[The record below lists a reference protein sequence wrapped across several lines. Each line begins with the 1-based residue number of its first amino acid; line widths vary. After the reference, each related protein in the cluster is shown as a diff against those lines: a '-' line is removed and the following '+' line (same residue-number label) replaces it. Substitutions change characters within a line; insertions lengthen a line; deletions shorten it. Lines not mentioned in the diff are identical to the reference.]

1 MNRRRF
7 LRYGSGITLSLGAM
21 SGLSLAHGAGAER
34 RFVLLILR
42 GGMDGLAAVAPYGDA
57 SYRKS
62 RGQLALTESGKKEG
76 VLDLDGMFGLH
87 PAFGNLHTMFR
98 AIQMSVVHAV
108 APPYQGRSHFDGQ
121 DVLEAGYPEP
131 SASATGWLYR
141 ALDVLPHTR
150 EQPYQNAYALGSSV
164 PLVLRG
170 PQPVG
175 SWAPDRL
182 PDPDKSTMDR
192 LVDLYQE
199 DERLGAKLMASIES
213 DAIAGDMDGR
223 VGNNSLASVAE
234 AAARFLN
241 NAQGPRIAVLDSGG
255 WDTHAGQGG
264 AQGQLANRF
273 RALDRTLSALQSSL
287 GSNWENTVVAVV
299 TEFGRTVAMNGTR
312 GSDHG
317 YAGAAFLL
325 GGAVNG
331 GNVIA
336 DWPGLKS
343 SQLHEGR
350 DLRAT
355 IDMRSMFA
363 GILRDH
369 MGVDPNAV
377 DEVVFPGLST
387 GKATGALAGLIKT

>member
-7 LRYGSGITLSLGAM
+7 LRYGSGVTLTLSGM
-21 SGLSLAHGAGAER
+21 SGLSLAHGAETEP

-42 GGMDGLAAVAPYGDA
+42 GGMDGLAAVAPYGDTN
-57 SYRKS
+57 YRKA
-62 RGQLALTESGKKEG
+62 RGQLALSESGKEG

-87 PAFGNLHTMFR
+87 PAFVNLHTMFR
-98 AIQMSVVHAV
+98 AGQMSVVHAV

-121 DVLEAGYPEP
+121 DVLEAGFPEP

-150 EQPYQNAYALGSSV
+150 GQPYQNAYALGASV

-192 LVDLYQE
+192 LLSLYQE
-199 DERLGAKLMASIES
+199 DERLGAKLIASIQS
-213 DAIAGDMDGR
+213 DVIAGDMGSRAGD
-223 VGNNSLASVAE
+223 NSPAAIAE
-234 AAARFLN
+234 VAARFLN
-241 NAQGPRIAVLDSGG
+241 TVQGPRIAVLDSGG
-255 WDTHAGQGG
+255 WDTHAGQGSG
-264 AQGQLANRF
+264 QGQLANRF
-273 RALDRTLSALQSSL
+273 RALDRTLFTLQSSL
-287 GSNWENTVVAVV
+287 GKNWNSTVVAVV

-331 GNVIA
+331 GSVVA

-363 GILRDH
+363 GILQDH
-369 MGVDPNAV
+369 MGVDGNAI
-377 DEVVFPGLST
+377 DAMVFPGLSR
-387 GKATGALAGLIKT
+387 GNATGALPGLIRS

>member
-1 MNRRRF
+1 
-7 LRYGSGITLSLGAM
+7 
-21 SGLSLAHGAGAER
+21 
-34 RFVLLILR
+34 
-42 GGMDGLAAVAPYGDA
+42 
-57 SYRKS
+57 
-62 RGQLALTESGKKEG
+62 
-76 VLDLDGMFGLH
+76 
-87 PAFGNLHTMFR
+87 MFR

-287 GSNWENTVVAVV
+287 GTNWENTVVAVV

-363 GILRDH
+363 GILQDH

-387 GKATGALAGLIKT
+387 GKATGALPGLIKT